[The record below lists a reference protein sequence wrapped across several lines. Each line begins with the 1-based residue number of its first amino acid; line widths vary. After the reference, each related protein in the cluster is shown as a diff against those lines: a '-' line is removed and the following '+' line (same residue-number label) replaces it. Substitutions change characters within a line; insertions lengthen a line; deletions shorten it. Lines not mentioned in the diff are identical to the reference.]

1 MNDNLLKTEYGIQYK
16 SQSEMDFYLETNSV
30 VMPEVYQED
39 EEESAVVYDSV
50 LEKFYDA
57 MKISDKNTDI
67 EKAVDVIINY
77 LGDTEDYAYMH
88 FIETMRTMSKHKVKR
103 LETIIYRLFGWT
115 YREMAKELGINRSTQ
130 NDRWLDAMDC
140 IKDFKQTVFAK
151 KGFQFLR

>member
-1 MNDNLLKTEYGIQYK
+1 MNENLLKTGYNIQHK
-16 SQSEMDFYLETNSV
+16 TQSEIDFYIETNSV
-30 VMPEVYQED
+30 VMPEVYKED
-39 EEESAVVYDSV
+39 EEESEHDYDSV

-103 LETIIYRLFGWT
+103 LETIIYRLNGFT
-115 YREMAKELGINRSTQ
+115 YREMAQELGINRSTQ